1 MLPLRRLL
9 LRDLLVLVGAAAA
22 LITFSLW
29 WGQRASLREQAE
41 ARSSLLVD
49 HLRSDLNA
57 SMAQVE
63 GLGSTLHS
71 LWSEGTLNLPPTE
84 REESQIHALAREH
97 PLVAAAFFVNEQGE
111 GLFLSQSNLDDALP
125 QRSLNSF
132 QLRRGAGTS
141 WMTALRRNGRALG
154 PRERPPRQVYLDATT
169 RPWFVAARQS
179 PAPLWVEPYPFYG
192 TNLAGITYV
201 LPLRGP
207 GGAFKGV
214 VGLDLMLE
222 DLTRRFWRAHPTPG
236 SLVALMDGRGRTIL
250 PPRTFELQDPLR
262 RAQAFLQP
270 LDPATYPSLSSLWN
284 QRLDTSWQGVGL
296 GSRLGIRRALREGGA
311 PTWTLLMAIPE
322 KELLGGAQRRILY
335 ALGACVLI
343 LLLVVWRSL
352 QLARRFG
359 NPLRDLSRAAE
370 RLGEGQVPAIPDSPI
385 AEIRT
390 LGEALRHAGEAQQD
404 RARLQ
409 QQLQHSQRL
418 ETLGTLAGGIAHD
431 VNNQLGA
438 ILGQLFLAREAM
450 AAQSAGAQR
459 LLRAEE
465 AVERCAQTTK
475 ALLAFSHNAQADL
488 RPLDFNRVIQ
498 RTAGLLD
505 RILGGLVR
513 VELVLDPDLPQILGE
528 PLQLEQ
534 VLMNIAVNARDAMP
548 EGGRLVFRTRASA
561 GDHVALEI
569 TDTGKGIPP
578 DVLPHIFEPFF
589 TTKPVGKGTGL
600 GLAMAFG
607 ILRAH
612 GGSLD
617 VESAVGRGTTFTL
630 RLPASGAAHQE
641 ISGPQAQV
649 APESGPMA
657 GLRILVAEDEVDL
670 RETLA
675 DALTIARAQ
684 VETAPDGDQAWQLF
698 RASSYDL
705 ILSDQRMPQ
714 CTGMELLRRV
724 RGTGSEIPFILASGQ
739 DLEPFRPELEWDKAT
754 RLLPKP
760 FSVARLM
767 ELVREFGLCGPRG

>member
-41 ARSSLLVD
+41 ARTSLLVD

-57 SMAQVE
+57 SMSQVE
-63 GLGSTLHS
+63 GLGATLES
-71 LWSEGTLNLPPTE
+71 LWSEGTLRLPATE
-84 REESQIHALAREH
+84 GEEPQLHALMRQH
-97 PLVAAAFFVNEQGE
+97 PLVAAVFFVDERGE
-111 GLFLSQSNLDDALP
+111 GIFLSRANLEDALP

-132 QLRRGAGTS
+132 QLQQDAGTS
-141 WMTALRRNGRALG
+141 WMTTLRRSGRPLA
-154 PRERPPRQVYLDATT
+154 PKDRPPREVYLDATT

-179 PAPLWVEPYPFYG
+179 PVSLWVDPYPFYG
-192 TNLAGITYV
+192 TSLTGITFV
-201 LPLRGP
+201 VPLRGP
-207 GGAFKGV
+207 GGTFKGALC
-214 VGLDLMLE
+214 LDLMLE
-222 DLTRRFWRAHPTPG
+222 DLTGRFWAAHPTPG
-236 SLVALMDGRGRTIL
+236 SLMAMVDARGRTIL
-250 PPRTFELQDPLR
+250 PPKTPALRDPLR

-270 LDPATYPSLSSLWN
+270 LDAATYPVLSRLWN
-284 QRLDTSWQGVGL
+284 QSEDLIWQDRG
-296 GSRLGIRRALREGGA
+296 LGIRRQLR
-311 PTWTLLMAIPE
+311 PTGSPAWTLLMAIPE
-322 KELLGGAQRRILY
+322 KELLGGAQRRLLL
-335 ALGACVLI
+335 ALGVCVFI
-343 LLLVVWRSL
+343 LLCVVWHSL
-352 QLARRFG
+352 RLARRFG
-359 NPLRDLSRAAE
+359 NPLRDLSRAAL
-370 RLGEGQVPAIPDSPI
+370 RLGQGQVPAIPDTPI
-385 AEIRT
+385 AEIHT
-390 LGEALRHAGEAQQD
+390 LGEALHRAGEAQQD

-438 ILGQLFLAREAM
+438 IMGQLYLAREVLPANSPGSM
-450 AAQSAGAQR
+450 R
-459 LLRAEE
+459 ILRAEE

-488 RPLDFNRVIQ
+488 RPLDFNRLIQ

-513 VELVLDPDLPQILGE
+513 VELDLDPDLPNILGE

-548 EGGRLVFRTRASA
+548 EGGKLTFRTRPAS
-561 GDHVALEI
+561 GQHVTLTI
-569 TDTGKGIPP
+569 TDTGRGIPS

-617 VESAVGRGTTFTL
+617 VESTPGQGSTFTL
-630 RLPASGAAHQE
+630 RLPTSGTESAELKAPQVQVE
-641 ISGPQAQV
+641 PELGPLT
-649 APESGPMA
+649 

-684 VETAPDGDQAWQLF
+684 VETTPDGDQAWQLF
-698 RASSYDL
+698 QATSYDL
-705 ILSDQRMPQ
+705 ILSDQRMPL
-714 CTGMELLRRV
+714 CTGMELLRRI
-724 RGTGSEIPFILASGQ
+724 RSTGSKIPFILASGQ
-739 DLEPFRPELEWDKAT
+739 DLEPFRPELEGDTAT

-767 ELVREFGLCGPRG
+767 ELVQEFGLTHRND

>member
-29 WGQRASLREQAE
+29 WGQRSSLREQAE
-41 ARSSLLVD
+41 ARTSLLVD

-57 SMAQVE
+57 SMAQIE
-63 GLGSTLHS
+63 GLGVTLQS
-71 LWSEGTLNLPPTE
+71 LWSEGTLSLPVTE
-84 REESQIHALAREH
+84 SEEPQLHALVRQH
-97 PLVAAAFFVNEQGE
+97 PLVAAVFFVDERGE
-111 GLFLSQSNLDDALP
+111 GIFLSRASLEAALDARP
-125 QRSLNSF
+125 LNSF
-132 QLRRGAGTS
+132 QLRQEGGTS
-141 WMTALRRNGRALG
+141 WMTTLRRFGRPL
-154 PRERPPRQVYLDATT
+154 PTQDRPPREEYLDATT
-169 RPWFVAARQS
+169 RPWFAAARQS
-179 PAPLWVEPYPFYG
+179 PLPLWVEPYPFYG
-192 TNLAGITYV
+192 TSLTGITYV
-201 LPLRGP
+201 VPLRGP
-207 GGAFKGV
+207 GGIFKGV
-214 VGLDLMLE
+214 ICLDLMLE
-222 DLTRRFWRAHPTPG
+222 DLTGRFWKALPTQG
-236 SLVALMDGRGRTIL
+236 SLMALVDGRGRVIL
-250 PPRTFELQDPLR
+250 PPRTPILQDPLR
-262 RAQAFLQP
+262 RAQSFLQP
-270 LDPATYPSLSSLWN
+270 LDATRYPSLAKLLA
-284 QRLDTSWQGVGL
+284 QGQDTPWMDFGS
-296 GSRLGIRRALREGGA
+296 GSRLGIRRQLREAAA
-311 PTWTLLMAIPE
+311 PAWTLLLTIPE
-322 KELLGGAQRRILY
+322 KELLGGAQRRLLW

-343 LLLVVWRSL
+343 LLFVVWHSHR
-352 QLARRFG
+352 LARRFG
-359 NPLRDLSRAAE
+359 NPLRDLSRAAQ
-370 RLGEGQVPAIPDSPI
+370 RLGQGQVPTIPDTPI
-385 AEIRT
+385 SEIRT
-390 LGEALRHAGEAQQD
+390 LGEALHHAGEAQQD

-438 ILGQLFLAREAM
+438 IMGQLFLAREVLP
-450 AAQSAGAQR
+450 AQSPGAQR
-459 LLRAEE
+459 LIRAEE

-488 RPLDFNRVIQ
+488 RPLDFNRLIQ

-513 VELVLDPDLPQILGE
+513 VELDLDPDLPNILGE

-548 EGGRLVFRTRASA
+548 EGGLLTFRTRPTEGGPVILS
-561 GDHVALEI
+561 I

-612 GGSLD
+612 GGNLD
-617 VESAVGRGTTFTL
+617 VDSSPGQGTTFTL
-630 RLPASGAAHQE
+630 RLPAAGGTHPEVDEPLGSTGME
-641 ISGPQAQV
+641 RGPL
-649 APESGPMA
+649 A

-684 VETAPDGDQAWQLF
+684 VETAPDGDLAWQLF
-698 RASSYDL
+698 QATSYDL
-705 ILSDQRMPQ
+705 ILSDQRMPH
-714 CTGMELLRRV
+714 CPGMELLRRV
-724 RGTGSEIPFILASGQ
+724 RSTGSGIPFILASGQ
-739 DLEPFRPELEWDKAT
+739 DLEPFRPELEGDPAT

-767 ELVREFGLCGPRG
+767 ELVQEFGLGRPNA